1 LNLRKSLFGFILL
14 IFFFHLGFGQNKDV
28 VLFEK
33 GVNLYKQGKYS
44 VARST
49 FIKILKNYPDSRLLT
64 ATKLML
70 AKSYYKLQDYRKA
83 SIVCDDF
90 IKKHTSSSYLD
101 DTYFLK
107 GEIEFR
113 KGRYVPAIENWLWVV
128 YNESDSRLKK
138 KAGDFIFHTMGNYL
152 SEKEIARLKKK
163 YRDETFIGLVE
174 IVQAQKMVKSGEVEK
189 GIRRLETFV
198 NNHPY
203 HLYARLARDLIN
215 RKKGAALFGNRILIL
230 KTGIP
235 DNRPISNALAQGF
248 YYAAYEMKTRDPQ
261 KNVEIDTLTVDPSVL
276 ATLDLTFRAL
286 EEKPPLAVIGP
297 LDDDLNASLALL
309 SRYEYF
315 PFISPLNSQNG
326 LAGLSAFTFQI
337 NPDAEIK
344 GSFLAEYAFNE
355 LGKRTFAILAP
366 ADNYGQ
372 TMVSSFEQTVESLG
386 GEVVEEQWYYEGTQ
400 DFSRQFKAIRKK
412 GFYITF
418 RDSVQQ
424 ADTTLSEEEIR
435 EQFQQYM
442 TEILFSEDRVGKI
455 DSTQIPSVGI
465 DALFIITYPEYIPY
479 IAPQFAFHNIQCTL
493 LGNEGWNDPDQ
504 LEQQRAYLD
513 GLIYVTA
520 GYLDPNSWNYKA
532 FTGRFRKQMHTT
544 PQLPH
549 LLGYDIGKWMLSH
562 YEPGIT
568 RQQFRD
574 KLENSE
580 AYQGI
585 LENIQFGEKL
595 RVNASLN
602 IVKFYMGQ
610 LLKIK

>member
-1 LNLRKSLFGFILL
+1 MNIRKALFGILLL
-14 IFFFHLGFGQNKDV
+14 IFCFHFGFGQSKDE
-28 VLFEK
+28 VLFNR
-33 GVNLYKQGKYS
+33 GVSLYKTDKYDAS
-44 VARST
+44 RNT
-49 FIKILKNYPDSRLLT
+49 FLTILKNFPHSRLLT

-83 SIVCDDF
+83 SIVCGDF
-90 IKKHTSSSYLD
+90 IKKHPSSSYLD
-101 DTYFLK
+101 DIYFLK
-107 GEIEFR
+107 GKIEFR
-113 KGRYVPAIENWLWVV
+113 RGRYDRAIESWLWVV
-128 YNESDSRLKK
+128 NNGSDARLKK
-138 KAGDFIFHTMGNYL
+138 KAGDFIFHTMENYL

-163 YRDETFIGLVE
+163 YRDTTFVGLVE
-174 IVQAQKMVKSGEVEK
+174 IVQAEKIIKSGRVEE
-189 GIRRLETFV
+189 GIRRLEAFV
-198 NNHPY
+198 KNHPY
-203 HLYARLARDLIN
+203 HHYASLARELIN

-235 DNRPISNALAQGF
+235 DNRPISNALAEGF
-248 YYAAYEMKTRDPQ
+248 YYAAYEMKTREPQ
-261 KNVEIDTLTVDPSVL
+261 KTVQIDTLTVDPSVL
-276 ATLDLTFRAL
+276 TTLELTYRAL

-315 PFISPLNSQNG
+315 PYISPLNSQNG
-326 LAGLSAFTFQI
+326 LAGLSEFAFQI

-344 GSFLAEYAFNE
+344 GKFLAEYAFNE
-355 LGKRTFAILAP
+355 LGKRTFAVLAP

-424 ADTTLSEEEIR
+424 ADSTLSEDEIR
-435 EQFQQYM
+435 EQFQQYL

-455 DSTQIPSVGI
+455 DSTQIPSTGI

-520 GYLDPNSWNYKA
+520 GYLNPDSWNYKA
-532 FTGRFRKQMHTT
+532 FTGRFRQQMHTT

-562 YEPGIT
+562 YEPGMT

-574 KLENSE
+574 RLENSGT
-580 AYQGI
+580 YQGI
-585 LENIQFGEKL
+585 LENIQFGDKR

-602 IVKFYMGQ
+602 ILKFYMGQ